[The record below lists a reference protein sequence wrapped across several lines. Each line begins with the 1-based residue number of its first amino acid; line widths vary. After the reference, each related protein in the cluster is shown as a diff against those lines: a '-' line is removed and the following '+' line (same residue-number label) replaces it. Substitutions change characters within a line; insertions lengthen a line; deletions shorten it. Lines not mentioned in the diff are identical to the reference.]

1 MRKMMSIV
9 FLLLVLLISLGFS
22 CCLRVE
28 KEGMEDGVEAD
39 NATDDEPKVEAP
51 ESENVEEESKEEGE
65 PVADVK
71 PEEQPSTFNVSPME
85 GSCTETMS
93 NYN

>member
-28 KEGMEDGVEAD
+28 KEGMEGAEDD
-39 NATDDEPKVEAP
+39 NAVVDEPKVESP
-51 ESENVEEESKEEGE
+51 ESENVEEETKEEGE

>member
-22 CCLRVE
+22 CCLPVE
-28 KEGMEDGVEAD
+28 KEGMEGTEDD
-39 NATDDEPKVEAP
+39 NAVVDEPKVEAP
-51 ESENVEEESKEEGE
+51 KSENVEEESKEEGE

>member
-28 KEGMEDGVEAD
+28 KEGMEGAEDD
-39 NATDDEPKVEAP
+39 NAVVDEPKVEAP
-51 ESENVEEESKEEGE
+51 EPENVEEESNEEE
-65 PVADVK
+65 EAVADVK
-71 PEEQPSTFNVSPME
+71 PEEQQSTFNVSPME

>member
-1 MRKMMSIV
+1 MSIV

-28 KEGMEDGVEAD
+28 KEGMEGTDDD
-39 NATDDEPKVEAP
+39 NAVIDESKVEVP
-51 ESENVEEESKEEGE
+51 ESEIVEEESNEEE
-65 PVADVK
+65 ESVADVK
-71 PEEQPSTFNVSPME
+71 PQEQPSTFNVSPME

>member
-1 MRKMMSIV
+1 MRKMMSVV

-22 CCLRVE
+22 CCLGLE
-28 KEGMEDGVEAD
+28 KEGMEGAEDD
-39 NATDDEPKVEAP
+39 NAVVDESNVEAP

-65 PVADVK
+65 PVVDVK
-71 PEEQPSTFNVSPME
+71 PDEQPSTFNVSPME

>member
-28 KEGMEDGVEAD
+28 KEGMEGAEDV
-39 NATDDEPKVEAP
+39 NAVVDEPKVEAP

>member
-9 FLLLVLLISLGFS
+9 FLLLVLLISLVFS

-28 KEGMEDGVEAD
+28 KEGMEDGEAG
-39 NATDDEPKVEAP
+39 NADDDESKVESP
-51 ESENVEEESKEEGE
+51 ESENMEEESKEEEE

-71 PEEQPSTFNVSPME
+71 PQEQPSTFNVSPME